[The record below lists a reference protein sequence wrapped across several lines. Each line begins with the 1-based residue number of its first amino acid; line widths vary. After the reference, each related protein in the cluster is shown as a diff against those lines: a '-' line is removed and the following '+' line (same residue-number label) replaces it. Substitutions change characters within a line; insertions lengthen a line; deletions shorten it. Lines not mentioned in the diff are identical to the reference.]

1 MPGVTQLPDAM
12 PITNQFAASGMG
24 RDVGCKRIRGANPN
38 GPKNVGAEMKNAN
51 PKVGVF
57 L

>member
-1 MPGVTQLPDAM
+1 MPDAM